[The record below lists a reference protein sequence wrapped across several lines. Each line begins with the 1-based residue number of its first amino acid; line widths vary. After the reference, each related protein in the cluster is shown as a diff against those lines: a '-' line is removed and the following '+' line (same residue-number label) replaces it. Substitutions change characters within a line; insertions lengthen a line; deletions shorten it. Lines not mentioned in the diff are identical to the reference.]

1 MKKKIISILII
12 SFSLTTLFSQTNQKF
27 VDTGSVKN
35 QFDYLINKSFSYKE
49 YKNIKL
55 NWLTELEANVIDSLS
70 KSKNE
75 ILKSYTTINSQK
87 KSIDSLKTSIVNHES
102 NISILTNEKQSIS
115 LLGIEFEKSFFKT
128 LMFSII
134 GILLILLAY
143 FIFKY
148 KNSNSITTQAKFD
161 LTELEEEFET
171 HRKSALEREQKAMR
185 KLQDELN
192 KQKKE

>member
-1 MKKKIISILII
+1 MKKKIISILIL

-27 VDTGSVKN
+27 IDTGSVKN

-75 ILKSYTTINSQK
+75 ILKSYTIINSQK
-87 KSIDSLKTSIVNHES
+87 KTIDSLKTSIVNHES
-102 NISILTNEKQSIS
+102 NITNLTNEKQSIS

-134 GILLILLAY
+134 GILLILLFY
-143 FIFKY
+143 YIFKY
-148 KNSNSITTQAKFD
+148 KSSNSITTQAKLD